1 MTIIPG
7 SKAILGFSGGVDSV
21 VLSHWLLQRYNIRP
35 YLLHVNY
42 GLREE
47 ADEDERWCRWFAQ
60 EHRFEIEVLHADS
73 KRRKGENIQNWA
85 RKLRYNWFA
94 ERAQALGAEYIF
106 TAHHLDDRKET
117 FLSSR

>member
-47 ADEDERWCRWFAQ
+47 ADEDERWCRWFAG
-60 EHRFEIEVLHADS
+60 EHRFEIEVLHADP
-73 KRRKGENIQNWA
+73 KRRKGE
-85 RKLRYNWFA
+85 KHS
-94 ERAQALGAEYIF
+94 ELGTEASISLVRRTCTGPWGGIYF
-106 TAHHLDDRKET
+106 YGP
-117 FLSSR
+117 SP

>member
-60 EHRFEIEVLHADS
+60 EHRFEIEVLHADPT
-73 KRRKGENIQNWA
+73 RRK
-85 RKLRYNWFA
+85 
-94 ERAQALGAEYIF
+94 ER
-106 TAHHLDDRKET
+106 T
-117 FLSSR
+117 FRIGPGNFGIIGSRNVHKP

>member
-1 MTIIPG
+1 MTIVPG

-42 GLREE
+42 GLRAD

-60 EHRFEIEVLHADS
+60 EYRFEMEVLHADP
-73 KRRKGENIQNWA
+73 KCRKGENIQNWA
-85 RKLRYNWFA
+85 RKLRYKIG
-94 ERAQALGAEYIF
+94 RA
-106 TAHHLDDRKET
+106 HV
-117 FLSSR
+117 